1 MQLRMPSSDDYHV
14 SEVEN
19 WQELGQHA
27 KAGRVARLLQVAG
40 KSMLTE
46 EAGIHSWLI
55 PL

>member
-1 MQLRMPSSDDYHV
+1 MQLRMPSWDGYHV
-14 SEVEN
+14 PEVEN
-19 WQELGQHA
+19 RQDLGQHA
-27 KAGRVARLLQVAG
+27 KAGRVARSPQVAG